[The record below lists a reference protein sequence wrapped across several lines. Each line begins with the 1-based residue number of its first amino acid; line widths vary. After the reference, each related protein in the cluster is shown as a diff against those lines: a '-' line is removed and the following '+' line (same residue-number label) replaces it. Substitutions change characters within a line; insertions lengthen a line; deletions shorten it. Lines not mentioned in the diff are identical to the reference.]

1 MPKEHRPVSRENG
14 EDMEN
19 LQEPM
24 PTTEDTPTLEEKIAQ
39 KDAEIASL
47 IDRLK
52 RLQAEFENY
61 KKRMVRDT
69 NALEEQIANQ
79 VILDFLPL
87 FDNFERAFANFTGN
101 EEDVQPFIDGIER
114 IFAQFN
120 QLLKQKGVAQI
131 DAVGHRF
138 DPAKHEALLSIPS
151 TEEKDLILE
160 EFEPGYTRNGQILRP
175 SKVKVSQGKIDAK
188 EERTV

>member
-1 MPKEHRPVSRENG
+1 MPEEHHPMPKEHGENT
-14 EDMEN
+14 EN
-19 LQEPM
+19 SQKHIPL
-24 PTTEDTPTLEEKIAQ
+24 TEDITTLEEKIAQ
-39 KDAEIASL
+39 KDAEIVSL

-61 KKRMVRDT
+61 KKRMARDAI
-69 NALEEQIANQ
+69 ALEEQTTNQ

-101 EEDVQPFIDGIER
+101 EEDVQAFIEGIER
-114 IFAQFN
+114 IFAQFD

-131 DAVGHRF
+131 DAVGCQF
-138 DPAKHEALLSIPS
+138 DPTKHEALLSAPS

-160 EFEPGYTRNGQILRP
+160 EFEPGYTRNKQVLRP
-175 SKVKVSQGKIDAK
+175 SKVKVSQGEIDAK
-188 EERTV
+188 EERTT